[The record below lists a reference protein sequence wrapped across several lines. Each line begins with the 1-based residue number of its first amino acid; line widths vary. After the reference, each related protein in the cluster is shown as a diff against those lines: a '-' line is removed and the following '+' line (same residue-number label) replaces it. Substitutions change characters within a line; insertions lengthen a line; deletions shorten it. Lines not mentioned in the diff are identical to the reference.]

1 MTIEGNQKNQFDMKF
16 LFLAIVL
23 FSYVFINV
31 NMEVAKHNVKRILV
45 RRIRKIPQT
54 NIVSNNLI
62 LEENNSNKRKT
73 IDEANKGISTSNHNY
88 TLALTNLKKSVEMLS
103 TLYNQRRV
111 EKVLDGGGS
120 DL

>member
-1 MTIEGNQKNQFDMKF
+1 MKF

-23 FSYVFINV
+23 FSYVFIIV
-31 NMEVAKHNVKRILV
+31 NMEVAKHNLKRILV

-54 NIVSNNLI
+54 NIVSSSLI
-62 LEENNSNKRKT
+62 QEEDNFNKRKT
-73 IDEANKGISTSNHNY
+73 IAEAIKGLSTNNHNH
-88 TLALTNLKKSVEMLS
+88 TLALTNLKKSMEMLS

>member
-1 MTIEGNQKNQFDMKF
+1 MKF
-16 LFLAIVL
+16 LFSAIVL
-23 FSYVFINV
+23 FSCVFINV
-31 NMEVAKHNVKRILV
+31 NMEVARHNVKRILV

-62 LEENNSNKRKT
+62 QEENYSNKRKT
-73 IDEANKGISTSNHNY
+73 IDEAIKGLSTNNHNY

>member
-1 MTIEGNQKNQFDMKF
+1 MKF
-16 LFLAIVL
+16 LFSAIVL

-31 NMEVAKHNVKRILV
+31 SSEVANHNVKRILV

-54 NIVSNNLI
+54 NIVSNKLI
-62 LEENNSNKRKT
+62 QENNNTSKRKT
-73 IDEANKGISTSNHNY
+73 ITEVINGLNTNNHNY